1 MLAFRALLSGIKNF
15 TALKGPA
22 MNSNEMPQHLVVML
36 EKAIDHQGAGRMNEA
51 AALYQQ
57 VLQIDPDNTFAN
69 HLFGVMHV
77 HAGDPVTAVTMIE
90 TALKNDPANPEM
102 LNNLSSALIGAG
114 RMDDALVA
122 VRRALEHKP
131 DYPEALNTLGRLLVD
146 AGQYG
151 EAELSIRRAID
162 LKPGLLTAHNNL
174 GNTLLGLE
182 RLDDAERSFR
192 HALELNPN
200 YPDGLNNLGC
210 LLAREGKF
218 DEAEQSFRR
227 LLELAPESVDALN
240 NLSNLLMVDDR
251 TAEAEENYRRALTVA
266 SNNPKT
272 LTNLGDALQHLERIE
287 EAEACF
293 RRALELQPDYVRAL
307 CALAHA
313 QISAGFFQEALSTYD
328 KAISLDPQNT
338 GIKVKRALALP
349 IIPASLEDI
358 EQARAHVLKSVEELI
373 AAGGSLKEPDGEA
386 GITGFYLAYHNA
398 NDVALTKKIAEM
410 YLKLCPSLDWRAAPC
425 EPQSQNGKYKIG
437 FLSYHFYDHTIGKLC
452 RGIFEHLDPEKF
464 ELVIFRTSRKSDAMA
479 EAIESAAARV
489 VTLPQNLE
497 SARQAVA
504 DESLDLLY
512 YPDIGMDT
520 FTYYLAFARLAPVQ
534 VTSWGHPMSTGIA
547 NIDYFVSS
555 RDLETDNAQDHYS
568 ETLVRLTY
576 PPTYYYRPDIP
587 EVADTRAVHGLS
599 ADENIYLCPQTL
611 FKFHPGFDAILG
623 DILRGDPAGRLV
635 LLAGRY
641 PSKEQLLRQRF
652 AKTFPDVLDRV
663 VFLPRMKMADFLC
676 LVRSAD
682 VILDPV
688 YFSGGNSTAETFALG
703 VPIVTW
709 PDTFLRDRV
718 TYAFY
723 KTMGIDELI
732 AKNASHYVSLANQ
745 LATDKEFH
753 ARMSKLI
760 KDNAGCFFE
769 NIKVVRELEDFMI
782 AAIEAERKGNSPIQ
796 WDGQVTTS

>member
-1 MLAFRALLSGIKNF
+1 
-15 TALKGPA
+15 
-22 MNSNEMPQHLVVML
+22 MNTKEIPQHLVVML
-36 EKAIDHQGAGRMNEA
+36 EKAVDHQGAGRMNEA

-57 VLQIDPDNTFAN
+57 VLQADPTNTFAN

-77 HAGDPVTAVTMIE
+77 HVGQAQAGVTLIE
-90 TALKNDPANPEM
+90 TALENDPANPEM

-114 RMDDALVA
+114 RRDDALGA
-122 VRRALEHKP
+122 VRRALKHKP

-151 EAELSIRRAID
+151 EAEQNIRRALD

-174 GNTLLGLE
+174 GNALLGLE
-182 RLDDAERSFR
+182 RLDDAEQSFR
-192 HALELNPN
+192 TALELNPN

-210 LLAREGKF
+210 LLAREGKL

-227 LLELAPESVDALN
+227 VLELVPESVDGLN
-240 NLSNLLMVDDR
+240 NLGNLLMVDDR
-251 TAEAEENYRRALTVA
+251 TGEAEESYRRALTVA
-266 SNNPKT
+266 PNNPKT

-287 EAEACF
+287 EAETCF

-313 QISAGFFQEALSTYD
+313 QVSAGFFQEALSTYD
-328 KAISLDPQNT
+328 KAISLEPQNT

-349 IIPASLEDI
+349 IIPASLDDI
-358 EQARAHVLKSVEELI
+358 EQARAHVLDSVEDLI
-373 AAGGSLKEPDGEA
+373 ATGGSLKEPDGEA

-398 NDVALTKKIAEM
+398 NDVSLTKKIAEM
-410 YLKLCPSLDWRAAPC
+410 YLKLCPSLDWQAEPSG
-425 EPQSQNGKYKIG
+425 PQSQNGKYKIG
-437 FLSYHFYDHTIGKLC
+437 FISYHFYDHTIGKLC
-452 RGIFEHLDPEKF
+452 RGILEHLDPEKF

-479 EAIESAAARV
+479 EAIESAASKV
-489 VTLPQNLE
+489 VYLPQKLE
-497 SARQAVA
+497 NARLTVA
-504 DESLDLLY
+504 DENLDLLY
-512 YPDIGMDT
+512 YPDIGMDA
-520 FTYYLAFARLAPVQ
+520 FTYFLAFARLAPVQ
-534 VTSWGHPMSTGIA
+534 VTSWGHPMSTGIP
-547 NIDYFVSS
+547 NIDYFISS
-555 RDLETDNAQDHYS
+555 QNLETDNAQDHYS

-587 EVADTRAVHGLS
+587 EALDTRAVHGLS
-599 ADENIYLCPQTL
+599 TDENIYLCPQTL

-623 DILRGDPAGRLV
+623 DILRGDPVGRLV

-641 PSKEQLLRQRF
+641 PSKEQFLRERF
-652 AKTFPDVLDRV
+652 AKTFPDVLNRV
-663 VFLPRMKMADFLC
+663 VFLPRMKMADFLS

-688 YFSGGNSTAETFALG
+688 YFSGGNSTAETFALE

-732 AKNASHYVSLANQ
+732 AENADHYVSLANQ
-745 LATDKEFH
+745 LATDKGFH

-760 KDNAGCFFE
+760 KDNAGRFFE
-769 NIKVVRELEDFMI
+769 NIEVVRELESFMA
-782 AAIEAERKGNSPIQ
+782 AAIEAERKGGDPVL
-796 WDGQVTTS
+796 WDGQVATS

>member
-1 MLAFRALLSGIKNF
+1 
-15 TALKGPA
+15 
-22 MNSNEMPQHLVVML
+22 MNPKEMPQHLVVML
-36 EKAIDHQGAGRMNEA
+36 ETAIDHQSAGRMNEA

-57 VLQIDPDNTFAN
+57 VLQIDPANTFAN

-77 HAGDPVTAVTMIE
+77 HAGQAQTGVTLIE
-90 TALKNDPANPEM
+90 TALKGDPENPEI

-114 RMDDALVA
+114 RKDDALA
-122 VRRALEHKP
+122 AARRALEHKP

-151 EAELSIRRAID
+151 EAEQSIRRAID
-162 LKPGLLTAHNNL
+162 LKPELLAAHNNL
-174 GNTLLGLE
+174 GNALLGLE
-182 RLDDAERSFR
+182 RLDEAEESFR
-192 HALELNPN
+192 RALELSPN

-210 LLAREGKF
+210 LLARQGKI

-227 LLELAPESVDALN
+227 VLELAPESVDGLN
-240 NLSNLLMVDDR
+240 NLGNLFMVDDR
-251 TAEAEENYRRALTVA
+251 TVEAEECYRHALTVA
-266 SNNPKT
+266 LDNPKV

-287 EAEACF
+287 EAETCF
-293 RRALELQPDYVRAL
+293 RRALELQPDYIRAL

-313 QISAGFFQEALSTYD
+313 QVSAGFFQDALSTYD
-328 KAISLDPQNT
+328 KAISCDPQNT

-358 EQARAHVLKSVEELI
+358 EQARAHVMESVEDLI
-373 AAGGSLKEPDGEA
+373 ATGGSLKEPDGEA

-398 NDVALTKKIAEM
+398 NDVPLTRKIAEM
-410 YLKLCPSLDWRAAPC
+410 YLKLCPSLDWQGKLSGS
-425 EPQSQNGKYKIG
+425 QSPDGKYRIG
-437 FLSYHFYDHTIGKLC
+437 FISYHFYDHTIGKLC
-452 RGIFEHLDPEKF
+452 RGIFEHLDSEKF
-464 ELVIFRTSRKSDAMA
+464 EVVIFRTSRKSDHMS
-479 EAIESAAARV
+479 EAIESVAAKV

-497 SARQAVA
+497 SARAVIA
-504 DESLDLLY
+504 DEALDLLY

-520 FTYYLAFARLAPVQ
+520 FTYFLAFARLAPVQ
-534 VTSWGHPMSTGIA
+534 VTSWGHPMSTGIP

-555 RDLETDNAQDHYS
+555 MDLETDNAQDNYS
-568 ETLVRLTY
+568 ETLVRLAH
-576 PPTYYYRPDIP
+576 PPTYYYRPEIP
-587 EVADTRAVHGLS
+587 DVTDTRASHGLS
-599 ADENIYLCPQTL
+599 DDENIYLCPQTL

-623 DILRGDPAGRLV
+623 DILRGDPVGRLV

-641 PSKEQLLRQRF
+641 PSKERLLRERF

-709 PDTFLRDRV
+709 PDKYLRDRV

-723 KTMGIDELI
+723 KTMGISELI
-732 AKNASHYVSLANQ
+732 ADSAGHYVSLANQ

-760 KDNAGCFFE
+760 KDNAELFFE
-769 NIKVVRELEDFMI
+769 NIKVVRELEDFMV
-782 AAIEAERKGNSPIQ
+782 AAIEAERKASDPVQ